1 MPVKYS
7 LKLKYG
13 VSRKSLIYY
22 LPILLLFLMAINKI
36 SENFLVI
43 LGQSK
48 ISLETRIVLVTKK
61 YSLNLEVE
69 LIGH

>member
-1 MPVKYS
+1 
-7 LKLKYG
+7 
-13 VSRKSLIYY
+13 
-22 LPILLLFLMAINKI
+22 MAINNI

-48 ISLETRIVLVTKK
+48 ISLEARIVLVT